1 MLKSRLEPNE
11 KKEGKKLIELK
22 VFLKPLDSVA
32 GSSLHKDGQFVI
44 REEAAQ
50 LR

>member
-22 VFLKPLDSVA
+22 VFLKQLNSVA
-32 GSSLHKDGQFVI
+32 GTSFYKDSKFFI
-44 REEAAQ
+44 RDQATI
-50 LR
+50 